1 MAWLREH
8 GFDCRAA
15 SVAPTGSAWDRAS
28 KMRHRASVRDALR
41 PDRRLHSHT
50 AGGMT
55 VDETWRENDG
65 LVNTISARA
74 PSGASWK
81 PLDKSS
87 IRPGLWN
94 VFPTVDGD
102 HMWPQGG
109 LLHRHDI
116 RGFYLDLLTMI
127 RDIL

>member
-1 MAWLREH
+1 
-8 GFDCRAA
+8 
-15 SVAPTGSAWDRAS
+15 
-28 KMRHRASVRDALR
+28 
-41 PDRRLHSHT
+41 
-50 AGGMT
+50 MT

-65 LVNTISARA
+65 LVNTLSARA
-74 PSGASWK
+74 PSGAPWK

-87 IRPGLWN
+87 IQLGLWN
-94 VFPTVDGD
+94 VFPTIDGD
-102 HMWPQGG
+102 HMWLQGG